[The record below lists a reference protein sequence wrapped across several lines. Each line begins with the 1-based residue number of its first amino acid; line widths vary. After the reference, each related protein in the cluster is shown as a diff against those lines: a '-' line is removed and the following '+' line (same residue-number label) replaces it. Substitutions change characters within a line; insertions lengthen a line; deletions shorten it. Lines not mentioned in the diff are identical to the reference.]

1 MINSDCVTRLEE
13 SDCVTRLEESDCVTS
28 GGRSGGSWTVTPLQR
43 GLKFRVFVDIF
54 ISSYTRRNLLLV
66 VSLLFLN
73 VYLSSEGVACGD
85 SEQSDSSSSREG
97 IKATPNTETRW

>member
-43 GLKFRVFVDIF
+43 GLKFRVFVFSLTYLFLLIQEEICF
-54 ISSYTRRNLLLV
+54 SLLV
-66 VSLLFLN
+66 YCS
-73 VYLSSEGVACGD
+73 
-85 SEQSDSSSSREG
+85 
-97 IKATPNTETRW
+97 